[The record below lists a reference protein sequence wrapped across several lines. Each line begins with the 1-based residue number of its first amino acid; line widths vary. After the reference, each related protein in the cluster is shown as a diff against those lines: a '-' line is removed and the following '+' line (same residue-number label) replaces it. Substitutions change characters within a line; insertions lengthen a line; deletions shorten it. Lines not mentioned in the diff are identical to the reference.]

1 MCQFCF
7 NSDNGKR
14 KFRLFDINP
23 IPLIAPFKSGRNY
36 DTLLESEKSSDALL
50 ESEKSSDAL
59 LESEKSSDVLL
70 ESGKSSDVLLK
81 SKMSSNT
88 SLELKGAASSH
99 SVVKSSSNNFAELTN
114 EIRELLYAYQLLHLR
129 TVLFLEGIHIKG
141 FIMNVSRNLV
151 TVIGPNV
158 EVANN
163 STGNIIGFPNKINVR
178 LESIQAIG
186 DVE

>member
-1 MCQFCF
+1 MCQFCL
-7 NSDNGKR
+7 NSDNNKR

-23 IPLIAPFKSGRNY
+23 IPLIAPFKSRRSF
-36 DTLLESEKSSDALL
+36 DTVLESEQ
-50 ESEKSSDAL
+50 
-59 LESEKSSDVLL
+59 
-70 ESGKSSDVLLK
+70 SSDVLLK

-88 SLELKGAASSH
+88 SLESKGSSSYH
-99 SVVKSSSNNFAELTN
+99 SVVNSSSNNFAELTN

-129 TVLFLEGIHIKG
+129 TVLFLEGIHIRG

-158 EVANN
+158 EVASN

>member
-1 MCQFCF
+1 MCQFCL
-7 NSDNGKR
+7 NSDNNKR
-14 KFRLFDINP
+14 KFRLFEINP
-23 IPLIAPFKSGRNY
+23 IPLIAPCKSRRSF
-36 DTLLESEKSSDALL
+36 DT
-50 ESEKSSDAL
+50 L

-70 ESGKSSDVLLK
+70 K
-81 SKMSSNT
+81 SKMSPNT
-88 SLELKGAASSH
+88 SLELKGSSYH
-99 SVVKSSSNNFAELTN
+99 SVVNSSSNNSAEVAN

-141 FIMNVSRNLV
+141 IIMNVSQNLV

-158 EVANN
+158 EVASN

-186 DVE
+186 DVK

>member
-1 MCQFCF
+1 MCQFCL
-7 NSDNGKR
+7 NSDNRKR
-14 KFRLFDINP
+14 KFRLFEINP
-23 IPLIAPFKSGRNY
+23 IPLIAPFKSRRSF
-36 DTLLESEKSSDALL
+36 DT
-50 ESEKSSDAL
+50 L

-70 ESGKSSDVLLK
+70 K
-81 SKMSSNT
+81 SKMSPNT
-88 SLELKGAASSH
+88 SLELKGSSSSH
-99 SVVKSSSNNFAELTN
+99 SVVNSSSNNFAEVTN
-114 EIRELLYAYQLLHLR
+114 EVRELLYAYQLLHLR

-141 FIMNVSRNLV
+141 IIMNVSQNLV

-158 EVANN
+158 EITSN

>member
-1 MCQFCF
+1 MCQFCLD
-7 NSDNGKR
+7 SDNRKR
-14 KFRLFDINP
+14 KFRLFEINP
-23 IPLIAPFKSGRNY
+23 IPLITPSKSRRSFN
-36 DTLLESEKSSDALL
+36 S
-50 ESEKSSDAL
+50 L

-70 ESGKSSDVLLK
+70 K
-81 SKMSSNT
+81 SKTSPSISS
-88 SLELKGAASSH
+88 ELKGFPSYH
-99 SVVKSSSNNFAELTN
+99 SVVNTSGNNFVEVTN

-141 FIMNVSRNLV
+141 IIMNVSQNLV
-151 TVIGPNV
+151 TVMGPNV
-158 EVANN
+158 EVTSN

>member
-23 IPLIAPFKSGRNY
+23 IPLMAPFKSRRCF
-36 DTLLESEKSSDALL
+36 DT
-50 ESEKSSDAL
+50 L

-70 ESGKSSDVLLK
+70 K
-81 SKMSSNT
+81 SKMSPNIA
-88 SLELKGAASSH
+88 LELKKSSYH
-99 SVVKSSSNNFAELTN
+99 SVVNSSSNNFAKVTK
-114 EIRELLYAYQLLHLR
+114 EIRELLYTYQLLHLR
-129 TVLFLEGIHIKG
+129 TVLFLERIHIKG
-141 FIMNVSRNLV
+141 TIINVSQNLV

-158 EVANN
+158 EVISN
-163 STGNIIGFPNKINVR
+163 SAGNIIGFPNKINVR

>member
-1 MCQFCF
+1 MCQSCL
-7 NSDNGKR
+7 NSDNSKR

-23 IPLIAPFKSGRNY
+23 IPIIAPFKSRRCF
-36 DTLLESEKSSDALL
+36 DTLLESET
-50 ESEKSSDAL
+50 
-59 LESEKSSDVLL
+59 
-70 ESGKSSDVLLK
+70 SSDVLLK
-81 SKMSSNT
+81 SKMSPNT
-88 SLELKGAASSH
+88 TLELK
-99 SVVKSSSNNFAELTN
+99 KSSSSSSSNSVVNNSSDNFAAVTN

-141 FIMNVSRNLV
+141 IIMNVSQNLV

-158 EVANN
+158 EVTSN
-163 STGNIIGFPNKINVR
+163 STGNIIAFPNSINVR

>member
-23 IPLIAPFKSGRNY
+23 IPFIAPFKSGRNY
-36 DTLLESEKSSDALL
+36 DTVLESEKSSDALL
-50 ESEKSSDAL
+50 KSEKSSDTV
-59 LESEKSSDVLL
+59 LESE
-70 ESGKSSDVLLK
+70 KSSDVLLK

-99 SVVKSSSNNFAELTN
+99 SVVNSSSNNFAELTN

>member
-1 MCQFCF
+1 MFE
-7 NSDNGKR
+7 
-14 KFRLFDINP
+14 INP
-23 IPLIAPFKSGRNY
+23 IPLIAPFKPRRSF
-36 DTLLESEKSSDALL
+36 DTLLESEN
-50 ESEKSSDAL
+50 
-59 LESEKSSDVLL
+59 
-70 ESGKSSDVLLK
+70 SSDVLLK
-81 SKMSSNT
+81 SKMSPNT
-88 SLELKGAASSH
+88 SIELKGSSSYH
-99 SVVKSSSNNFAELTN
+99 SVVNSSSNNFAELTN

-141 FIMNVSRNLV
+141 IIMSVSQNLV

-158 EVANN
+158 EVTSN

>member
-1 MCQFCF
+1 MCQSCL
-7 NSDNGKR
+7 NSDNSKR

-23 IPLIAPFKSGRNY
+23 IPIIAPFKSRRCF
-36 DTLLESEKSSDALL
+36 DTLLESET
-50 ESEKSSDAL
+50 
-59 LESEKSSDVLL
+59 
-70 ESGKSSDVLLK
+70 SSDVLLK
-81 SKMSSNT
+81 SKMSPNT
-88 SLELKGAASSH
+88 TLELK
-99 SVVKSSSNNFAELTN
+99 KSSSSNSVVNNSSDNFAAVTN

-141 FIMNVSRNLV
+141 IIMNVSQNLV

-158 EVANN
+158 EVTSN
-163 STGNIIGFPNKINVR
+163 STGNIIAFPNSINVR

>member
-23 IPLIAPFKSGRNY
+23 IPLIAPFKSRRCF
-36 DTLLESEKSSDALL
+36 DTSLESE
-50 ESEKSSDAL
+50 
-59 LESEKSSDVLL
+59 
-70 ESGKSSDVLLK
+70 KSSDVLLK
-81 SKMSSNT
+81 SKMSPNT
-88 SLELKGAASSH
+88 ALELKRSSSYH
-99 SVVKSSSNNFAELTN
+99 SVMNSSSNNFAEVTK

-141 FIMNVSRNLV
+141 IIMNVRQKFV

-158 EVANN
+158 EITSN

-186 DVE
+186 DVEWISH

>member
-1 MCQFCF
+1 VCQFCF

-14 KFRLFDINP
+14 KFRLIDINP
-23 IPLIAPFKSGRNY
+23 IPLIAPFKSGRNF
-36 DTLLESEKSSDALL
+36 DTLLESE
-50 ESEKSSDAL
+50 
-59 LESEKSSDVLL
+59 
-70 ESGKSSDVLLK
+70 KSSDVLLK

-88 SLELKGAASSH
+88 SLELKGSSSYH
-99 SVVKSSSNNFAELTN
+99 SVVNSSSNNLAELTN

-158 EVANN
+158 EVASN
-163 STGNIIGFPNKINVR
+163 STGNIIGFPNKFNVR

-186 DVE
+186 DVK

>member
-23 IPLIAPFKSGRNY
+23 IPLIAPFKSRRCF
-36 DTLLESEKSSDALL
+36 DT
-50 ESEKSSDAL
+50 L

-70 ESGKSSDVLLK
+70 K
-81 SKMSSNT
+81 SKMSPNT
-88 SLELKGAASSH
+88 ALELKRSSSYH
-99 SVVKSSSNNFAELTN
+99 SVVNSSINNFAGVTN

-141 FIMNVSRNLV
+141 IIINVSQNLV
-151 TVIGPNV
+151 TVSGPNV
-158 EVANN
+158 EVTSN
-163 STGNIIGFPNKINVR
+163 STGNIIGYPNRINVK

>member
-14 KFRLFDINP
+14 KFRLIDINP
-23 IPLIAPFKSGRNY
+23 IPLIAPFKSRRNF
-36 DTLLESEKSSDALL
+36 DP
-50 ESEKSSDAL
+50 L

-70 ESGKSSDVLLK
+70 Q
-81 SKMSSNT
+81 SKTSSNT
-88 SLELKGAASSH
+88 SLKFKGSSSNH
-99 SVVKSSSNNFAELTN
+99 SVVNSSSNNFAELTN

-129 TVLFLEGIHIKG
+129 TALFLEEIHIKG

-158 EVANN
+158 EVASN

-186 DVE
+186 DVK

>member
-1 MCQFCF
+1 MCQFCL
-7 NSDNGKR
+7 NSDNNKR

-23 IPLIAPFKSGRNY
+23 IPLIAPAKSRR
-36 DTLLESEKSSDALL
+36 SF
-50 ESEKSSDAL
+50 DAL

-70 ESGKSSDVLLK
+70 K
-81 SKMSSNT
+81 SKTSPNT
-88 SLELKGAASSH
+88 SLELKGSSSYH
-99 SVVKSSSNNFAELTN
+99 SIMNSSSNNFAEVTN
-114 EIRELLYAYQLLHLR
+114 EIRELLSAYQLLHLR
-129 TVLFLEGIHIKG
+129 TVLFLEAIHIKG
-141 FIMNVSRNLV
+141 IIMNVSQNLV

-158 EVANN
+158 EVTSN

>member
-14 KFRLFDINP
+14 KFRLIDINP
-23 IPLIAPFKSGRNY
+23 IPLIAPFKSRRNF
-36 DTLLESEKSSDALL
+36 DP
-50 ESEKSSDAL
+50 L

-70 ESGKSSDVLLK
+70 Q

-88 SLELKGAASSH
+88 SLELKGSSSYH
-99 SVVKSSSNNFAELTN
+99 SVVNSSSNNFAELTN

-141 FIMNVSRNLV
+141 FIMNVNRNLV

-158 EVANN
+158 EVTSN

-186 DVE
+186 DVK